1 MACIGQWEQSV
12 LRKGEKKGKAEGKA
26 EGKAVGM
33 HMKALEI
40 AKNLLREGIALSKVA
55 TLTRLP
61 LNEIKHLK
69 VAC

>member
-1 MACIGQWEQSV
+1 MTYITQSEQIV
-12 LRKGEKKGKAEGKA
+12 MKKAKI

-40 AKNLLREGIALSKVA
+40 AKNLLMKGLGIKDIAEVTK
-55 TLTRLP
+55 LP
-61 LNEIKHLK
+61 LSEIKHLK